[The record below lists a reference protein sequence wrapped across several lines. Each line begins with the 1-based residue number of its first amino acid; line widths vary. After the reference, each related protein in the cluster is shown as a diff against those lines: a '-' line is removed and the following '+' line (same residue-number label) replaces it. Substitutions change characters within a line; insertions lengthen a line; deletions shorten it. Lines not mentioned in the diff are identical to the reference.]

1 MRRFFWLFGSEVR
14 LFRTTITIHLVAIL
28 QPTILYLLMTGV
40 LVHPTFE
47 MNVLH
52 PETDLG
58 WALVQAMRQVG
69 SPIGAPYIDPV
80 LVASAQAQRQVVV
93 IEERQSALTAVQ
105 YYGLIDSNLVKN
117 FRNRLTAAALVL
129 WNQELGDRAV
139 RVEEHPWL
147 PRDVPYTLYFGV
159 AILPLTAVLAASI
172 VGGILTAQEFEFGTI
187 LEYRLSPVSPG
198 LILGARLAR
207 LVLTSLFSAGVL
219 LAAIGLVTGVWPASF
234 WRVGLILLPV
244 AVFAASLGVT
254 AGLFLRSSIPAFLV
268 GLLVSFVGWILG
280 SAFGL
285 AASFGGAYEFFS
297 RLTPNTQAVELLFP
311 LFYGARVG
319 RPLVSALALAL
330 MGLAM
335 LGIVTYAYR
344 RRVLRQE

>member
-1 MRRFFWLFGSEVR
+1 MQRFLWLFGSELR
-14 LFRTTITIHLVAIL
+14 LFRTAITIHLVAIL
-28 QPTILYLLMTGV
+28 QPTILYLLMIES

-47 MNVLH
+47 MNVLL
-52 PETDLG
+52 PETDMG
-58 WALVQAMRQVG
+58 WDLIAAMRQVG
-69 SPIGAPYIDPV
+69 SPIGAPYIDPI
-80 LVASAQAQRQVVV
+80 LVDSSQWERQVIVV
-93 IEERQSALTAVQ
+93 EERQDTLTAVQ
-105 YYGLIDSNLVKN
+105 YYRLIDSNLVKN

-129 WNQELGDRAV
+129 WNQDLGERGV

-147 PRDVPYTLYFGV
+147 PRDMPYTLYFGM
-159 AILPLTAVLAASI
+159 ALLPMTAALAASI

-187 LEYRLSPVSPG
+187 LEYRLSPISPG

-207 LVLTSLFSAGVL
+207 LVLTGLFSVGVL

-234 WRVGLILLPV
+234 WRAGLILLPV
-244 AVFAASLGVT
+244 ALIA
-254 AGLFLRSSIPAFLV
+254 AGLGIAAGLVLRKSIPAFLI
-268 GLLVSFVGWILG
+268 GLVTSFVGWILG

-311 LFYGARVG
+311 LFLGGRVG
-319 RPLVSALALAL
+319 RPAVPALALAL
-330 MGLAM
+330 MSLAM
-335 LGIVTYAYR
+335 LGGVIVVYQ